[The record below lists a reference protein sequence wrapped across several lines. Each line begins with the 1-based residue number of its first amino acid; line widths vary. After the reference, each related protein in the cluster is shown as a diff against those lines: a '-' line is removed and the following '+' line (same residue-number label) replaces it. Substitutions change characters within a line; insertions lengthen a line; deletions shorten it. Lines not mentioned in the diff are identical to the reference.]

1 MIMRFYGTP
10 GNMYRYNKFGQK
22 TFGPAGTKS
31 EPSQDQVGAKS
42 GENEIKVCV
51 REVYGNTLVYP
62 VCNKAL
68 SFAKIAGKK
77 TLTPEVLT
85 EIKALGYAVT
95 TVLKQEA

>member
-1 MIMRFYGTP
+1 MKFYGTP
-10 GNMYRYNKFGQK
+10 GNMYRYNKFGVK
-22 TFGPAGTKS
+22 SFAGSHFDKGVSVT
-31 EPSQDQVGAKS
+31 ES

-62 VCNKAL
+62 VCPKAL

-77 TLTPEVLT
+77 TLTPEILT

-95 TVLKQEA
+95 TVLSQEA

>member
-1 MIMRFYGTP
+1 MTRFYGTP
-10 GNMYRYNKFGQK
+10 GNMYRYNKFGK
-22 TFGPAGTKS
+22 KVFGIAHSTPEIT
-31 EPSQDQVGAKS
+31 S

-68 SFAKIAGKK
+68 AFAKIAGKK
-77 TLTPEVLT
+77 TLTPEILT

-95 TVLKQEA
+95 TVLSQEA

>member
-1 MIMRFYGTP
+1 MKFYGTP

-22 TFGPAGTKS
+22 TFGVSTPET
-31 EPSQDQVGAKS
+31 QS

-62 VCNKAL
+62 VCTKAL
-68 SFAKIAGKK
+68 AFAKIAGKK

-95 TVLKQEA
+95 TVLKQEV